1 MAYLTRLS
9 IEILQGI
16 PSIVIGIIAYVWV
29 VLPMGS
35 FSALSGG
42 VALGIMMLP
51 VIVMATEETLKLV
64 PDSLREASLALGVS
78 YPRTILKVILPAG
91 LSGILSGILL
101 GIARVA
107 GETAPLLFTAF
118 GSPFM
123 NQNILKPINS
133 LPLTIFNYATS
144 PYPEWH
150 TLAWGASFV
159 LIAFVL
165 GLNLIT
171 KVGDQKMESPVLKIE
186 NFAASFGEHTI
197 LKDINLSF
205 SRNTLTAIMG
215 PSGCGKTTLIRCINR
230 MHELV
235 PNARV
240 SGKILLD
247 NEDIY
252 DTDPIIVR
260 RKIGMVFQRPN
271 PFPTMSIYDNVVAG
285 YNLNGIKLRKEEM
298 DQTVEESLRKA
309 ALWEEVKDALHR
321 RGSFLSGGQ
330 QQRLCIAR
338 ALAMHP
344 EILLLDEPTSAL
356 DPKSTAH
363 IEELVSQLKNTVT
376 IIQVTHNI
384 AQAARVS
391 DFTAFLYLGELVEF
405 GSHGKNV
412 HRPERQEDGRI
423 SYREIRLKRVWR
435 SLKKISSR

>member
-1 MAYLTRLS
+1 MGKIETSVHRRIWVDKLFKGVIILLSLGSIVPMFLILFLITKNGISVVNWEFLSQLPQPVGEMGGGISNAIFGTLWLILLSFIFSVPLGIFAGIFLSEYRGGKVAYLTRLS

-42 VALGIMMLP
+42 VALGMMMLP

-78 YPRTILKVILPAG
+78 YPRTIMKVILPAG

-123 NQNILKPINS
+123 SQNILKPISS

-171 KVGDQKMESPVLKIE
+171 KLV
-186 NFAASFGEHTI
+186 
-197 LKDINLSF
+197 
-205 SRNTLTAIMG
+205 
-215 PSGCGKTTLIRCINR
+215 TT
-230 MHELV
+230 
-235 PNARV
+235 
-240 SGKILLD
+240 KW
-247 NEDIY
+247 
-252 DTDPIIVR
+252 
-260 RKIGMVFQRPN
+260 
-271 PFPTMSIYDNVVAG
+271 
-285 YNLNGIKLRKEEM
+285 
-298 DQTVEESLRKA
+298 KA
-309 ALWEEVKDALHR
+309 Q
-321 RGSFLSGGQ
+321 F
-330 QQRLCIAR
+330 
-338 ALAMHP
+338 
-344 EILLLDEPTSAL
+344 
-356 DPKSTAH
+356 
-363 IEELVSQLKNTVT
+363 
-376 IIQVTHNI
+376 
-384 AQAARVS
+384 
-391 DFTAFLYLGELVEF
+391 
-405 GSHGKNV
+405 
-412 HRPERQEDGRI
+412 
-423 SYREIRLKRVWR
+423 
-435 SLKKISSR
+435 